1 MEPGELNMELDEL
14 KQKWTEHDHKL
25 DQSIR
30 LNRQL
35 LREVY
40 TRRARFALW
49 RLAAMLALGS
59 IFMLMVIVALGYFI
73 SQAWSSPRFVLPAV
87 ALDLM
92 AISLLALLIGQ
103 FALSLTID
111 YNQPVGAIQKRLET
125 LRKVRVRYIQGIFL
139 AALLAW
145 MPLFILVMK
154 VFLGVDVYRSFP
166 TSWIV
171 TNLAI
176 GLAFA
181 AAVIW
186 VFKKYEPRIS
196 QRFLRD
202 LAGYNL
208 NAASRFLA
216 ALAEFENDPSS
227 SHSPHHSPQERSSM
241 REYSPDE

>member
-1 MEPGELNMELDEL
+1 MELDEL
-14 KQKWTEHDHKL
+14 KQKWTEHDRKL

-35 LREVY
+35 LRETY

-49 RLAAMLALGS
+49 RLAVMLALGS
-59 IFMLMVIVALGYFI
+59 IFMLVVIVWLGYFI
-73 SQAWSSPRFVLPAV
+73 SQAWSSPRFAWPAV

-103 FALSLTID
+103 VGLSLTID
-111 YNQPVGAIQKRLET
+111 YNQPVGAIQRRLET
-125 LRKVRVRYIQGIFL
+125 LRKVRVRYIQGIFIF
-139 AALLAW
+139 ALLAW

-166 TSWIV
+166 TSWIW
-171 TNLAI
+171 TNAAFGFAVLAI
-176 GLAFA
+176 W
-181 AAVIW
+181 IW
-186 VFKKYEPRIS
+186 WSRKYGSRV
-196 QRFLRD
+196 LRE

-216 ALAEFENDPSS
+216 TLAEFEK
-227 SHSPHHSPQERSSM
+227 E
-241 REYSPDE
+241 

>member
-1 MEPGELNMELDEL
+1 MELDEL
-14 KQKWTEHDHKL
+14 KQKWAEHDRKL

-35 LREVY
+35 LRETY

-49 RLAAMLALGS
+49 RLAAMLAAGS
-59 IFMLMVIVALGYFI
+59 IFMLMVIVWLGYFI
-73 SQAWSSPRFVLPAV
+73 SQAWSSPRFVWPAV

-92 AISLLALLIGQ
+92 AISLLALLIVQ
-103 FALSLTID
+103 VALSLKMD
-111 YNQPVGAIQKRLET
+111 YDQPVGAIQKRLEA

-139 AALLAW
+139 FAVLAW
-145 MPLFILVMK
+145 MPLFILAMK

-171 TNLAI
+171 TNVAFGFAALAI
-176 GLAFA
+176 G
-181 AAVIW
+181 IW
-186 VFKKYEPRIS
+186 WSRKHGS
-196 QRFLRD
+196 RFLRE

-216 ALAEFENDPSS
+216 TLTEFEK
-227 SHSPHHSPQERSSM
+227 E
-241 REYSPDE
+241 

>member
-1 MEPGELNMELDEL
+1 MELDEL
-14 KQKWTEHDHKL
+14 REKWAEHDGKL
-25 DQSIR
+25 DESLR

-35 LREVY
+35 LRETY

-59 IFMLMVIVALGYFI
+59 IFMLMVIVWLGYFI
-73 SQAWSSPRFVLPAV
+73 SQAWSSPRFAWPAV

-92 AISLLALLIGQ
+92 AISLLALLIAQVG
-103 FALSLTID
+103 LSLTID

-125 LRKVRVRYIQGIFL
+125 LRMVRVRYIQGIFL
-139 AALLAW
+139 FAVLAW

-171 TNLAI
+171 TNMAFGFAALAI
-176 GLAFA
+176 G
-181 AAVIW
+181 IW
-186 VFKKYEPRIS
+186 WSRKYGS
-196 QRFLRD
+196 RFLRE

-208 NAASRFLA
+208 NAASGFLA
-216 ALAEFENDPSS
+216 TLADFEK
-227 SHSPHHSPQERSSM
+227 E
-241 REYSPDE
+241 